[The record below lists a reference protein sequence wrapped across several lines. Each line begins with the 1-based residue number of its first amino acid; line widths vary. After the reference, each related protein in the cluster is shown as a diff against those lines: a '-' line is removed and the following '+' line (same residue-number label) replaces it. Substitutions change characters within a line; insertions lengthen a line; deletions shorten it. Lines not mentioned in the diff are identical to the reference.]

1 MVFSDEAAFQAALDR
16 FYTEN
21 YSSLPVGSLP
31 SPHTF
36 SGNGFDYDIAAVRIV
51 APGAVVVA
59 PGGPVLDPNSLLS
72 IDGAVDLD
80 FGNFSGGGVDAIGGY
95 FYSAFNSGTLLGGNI
110 GLLFSD
116 GFTTDVFSAAGGVP
130 LFFGYTATPG
140 TQLTRLLLHSP
151 SNLAAVDRMTVG
163 NVAFQV
169 PEPSTLCMVV
179 TAALLG
185 LLGLRAGA
193 NSRGQPIA
201 RAANTGISAAR

>member
-1 MVFSDEAAFQAALDR
+1 MVV
-16 FYTEN
+16 T
-21 YSSLPVGSLP
+21 
-31 SPHTF
+31 
-36 SGNGFDYDIAAVRIV
+36 
-51 APGAVVVA
+51 

-110 GLLFSD
+110 ELLFSD

-130 LFFGYTATPG
+130 QFFGYIATPG
-140 TQLTRLLLHSP
+140 TQLTRLLVHSP
-151 SNLAAVDRMTVG
+151 SNLAAVDRLTVG

-185 LLGLRAGA
+185 LLGLRALRTRAVSLSPVPPTPGSA
-193 NSRGQPIA
+193 RRGRRQN
-201 RAANTGISAAR
+201 RAGRCSTRRR